1 MAALL
6 LLALALAADAF
17 AVSLVR
23 GASGRHSIARA
34 LECGA
39 AFGLAQGLMAL
50 LGWALGALFANRIQ
64 AIDHWVAFALL
75 ALLGGRM
82 IRMALAGDDE
92 EEEAA
97 GTNAA
102 GASYWWGLLA
112 AALATS
118 VDAAA
123 GGLTLEL
130 FEAPVWLSC
139 LVIGG
144 VTAVVCVVGYWFAS
158 RLGARLGRVAEAVG
172 GVVLVALGVK
182 ILVDHI
188 GGSASAA

>member
-23 GASGRHSIARA
+23 GAAGPHSVVRA

-39 AFGLAQGLMAL
+39 AFGVAQGLMAALGWL
-50 LGWALGALFANRIQ
+50 LGELFAVWIQ
-64 AIDHWVAFALL
+64 TIDHWIAFVLL

-82 IRMALAGDDE
+82 IRAAFADE
-92 EEEAA
+92 EEDVPEE
-97 GTNAA
+97 GPDW
-102 GASYWWGLLA
+102 SSHLWSLLA

-144 VTAVVCVVGYWFAS
+144 VTALVCVVGYWFAS

-172 GVVLVALGVK
+172 GVVLIALGVK

-188 GGSASAA
+188 GGSASAP